1 MTVGLNELRD
11 AVHALAR
18 DKGWW
23 DGENPT
29 SAQAIGAKLALVHS
43 EVSEAL
49 ECVRWGAPY
58 VARVE
63 NGKPEG
69 LPIELADAL
78 IRILDMCGALGIDI
92 AEAVRTKHEY
102 NAQRAFR
109 HGGKVL

>member
-1 MTVGLNELRD
+1 
-11 AVHALAR
+11 VHALAR

-49 ECVRWGAPY
+49 ECVRSRASDG
-58 VARVE
+58 VSLE

-69 LPIELADAL
+69 LPIELADAI
-78 IRILDMCGALGIDI
+78 IRILDLCGALGIDI
-92 AEAVRTKHEY
+92 ESAVETKHEF
-102 NAQRAFR
+102 NAARPFR
-109 HGGKVL
+109 HGGKAL